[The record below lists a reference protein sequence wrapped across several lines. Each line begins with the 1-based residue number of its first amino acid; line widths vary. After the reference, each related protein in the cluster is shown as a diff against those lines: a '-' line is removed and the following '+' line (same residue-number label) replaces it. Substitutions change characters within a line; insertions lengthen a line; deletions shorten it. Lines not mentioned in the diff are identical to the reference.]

1 MVTGKDGWQNTSVLL
16 TCKRKGLQVSNPVGC
31 SELTLSAGM
40 AARCLLI
47 DAPTCRMAGNCLM
60 NRLLYVLHDSS
71 FPGNE
76 GPHSFGLNLDD
87 RDLVVSVTWCMGGWK
102 GEEAALRIF
111 VRCQLPPIFSECFS
125 FATSLSVISFL
136 ALTCTALPTIRRA
149 KRPVPTSSHLIL
161 GLSTCLYSSSIFEKS
176 FSVRAV

>member
-1 MVTGKDGWQNTSVLL
+1 MCIVKESLWTPGSFGVKLVTGKDGWQNTSVLL

-111 VRCQLPPIFSECFS
+111 VRCQVHSPHLLPSSC
-125 FATSLSVISFL
+125 SVL
-136 ALTCTALPTIRRA
+136 
-149 KRPVPTSSHLIL
+149 
-161 GLSTCLYSSSIFEKS
+161 
-176 FSVRAV
+176 